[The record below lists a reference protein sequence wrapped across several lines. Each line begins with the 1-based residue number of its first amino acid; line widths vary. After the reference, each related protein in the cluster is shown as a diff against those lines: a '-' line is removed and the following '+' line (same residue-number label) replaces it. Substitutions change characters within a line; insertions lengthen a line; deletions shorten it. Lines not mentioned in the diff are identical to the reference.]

1 MTATAIPLQNKIN
14 QASSMIIIDNAYEIP
29 FGDAYAQT
37 GEIGL
42 NPEIEVWDIVY
53 NPLTS
58 AELATANAVYKTV
71 RTILPVS
78 WTTPTDNVLKTFK
91 VVKDS
96 RKVSANGRYWM
107 LTLQL
112 KQVFEP

>member
-1 MTATAIPLQNKIN
+1 M
-14 QASSMIIIDNAYEIP
+14 MIVDNAYSID
-29 FGDAYAQT
+29 FGDAYSQT
-37 GEIGL
+37 GEVGL

-58 AELATANAVYKTV
+58 AELATANAVFKTA
-71 RTILPVS
+71 RTIQPIS

-96 RKVSANGRYWM
+96 RKIAPNGLFWM